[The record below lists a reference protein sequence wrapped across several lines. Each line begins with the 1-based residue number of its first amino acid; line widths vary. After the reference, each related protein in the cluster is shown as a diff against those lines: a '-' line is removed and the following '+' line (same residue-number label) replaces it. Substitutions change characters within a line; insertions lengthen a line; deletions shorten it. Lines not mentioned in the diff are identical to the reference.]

1 MAQPMEAVKIQAEI
15 IGLPNEER
23 VGEIENLLLQGVFG
37 CRTTEAAVT
46 YAQFLSSV
54 GITPERLSGVLADAR
69 DREPLGHRL
78 PHR

>member
-37 CRTTEAAVT
+37 CRTTEAVEAAVT
-46 YAQFLSSV
+46 YA
-54 GITPERLSGVLADAR
+54 
-69 DREPLGHRL
+69 
-78 PHR
+78 